1 MSRNSG
7 TGVNFVRRTY
17 PPRIFGM
24 ALAFPAGAV
33 ILYQHQAPWH
43 FWLFAIFGGLLW
55 SHLAYFIASRSKNPT
70 LAEYRNLVMDSVFA
84 GLSVP
89 LLSFNLLPSLV
100 MLTMASLGNITVG
113 GWRLFLKGLIFA
125 IISIVIGWQ
134 WAEFIWDDY
143 PFHLEPDML
152 ILIATAPLM
161 VVFPLSLGV
170 INFSL
175 SRRLAH

>member
-1 MSRNSG
+1 MTRNSA

-24 ALAFPAGAV
+24 VLAFPAGAV

-55 SHLAYFIASRSKNPT
+55 PHLAYFIASRSKNPT

-113 GWRLFLKGLIFA
+113 GWRTSGKSWRKSVVPTVSHSS
-125 IISIVIGWQ
+125 IIAVIGRSR
-134 WAEFIWDDY
+134 FI
-143 PFHLEPDML
+143 LNTN
-152 ILIATAPLM
+152 ATSA
-161 VVFPLSLGV
+161 V
-170 INFSL
+170 
-175 SRRLAH
+175 AHRCR